1 MNNGKCWCKCKNKK
15 KHLSVCNPS
24 TYPSENGKYLRKM
37 ICDSVIS
44 VIMCDEIIKRTKT
57 TSSKTFPLDFN
68 EKGNLQN
75 KL

>member
-1 MNNGKCWCKCKNKK
+1 
-15 KHLSVCNPS
+15 
-24 TYPSENGKYLRKM
+24 M

-75 KL
+75 KLQSNLTFYYLPYHY